1 MKPRILLSSLLR
13 AAVADAK
20 QLVAQGVAIDMES
33 WLYTEDCSKICSV
46 CLGGAWLV
54 RKMPDVLQHC
64 VTGTRGGFGSLS
76 PELISAE
83 NNEVY
88 GVLATT
94 QEGHLWREML
104 AIDSIRLGRHVSAFR
119 RYYGDDYSGLR
130 LEYDGAEFLCE
141 TRAEEFEAMCQ
152 SLLATADAIEA
163 EEKRLGIVIGSTY
176 EVIETEP
183 NRSIL
188 PDTIDE
194 DDGDRVLWIRAVE
207 AKGVDTFL
215 AKHSIAGYE
224 IRRLDINPSKEEGL
238 DFDLTEG
245 GEQV

>member
-1 MKPRILLSSLLR
+1 MKPRILLSNLLR
-13 AAVADAK
+13 AAVADAQ
-20 QLVAQGVAIDMES
+20 QLVAQGVEIDLGS
-33 WLYTEDCSKICSV
+33 WLYTGDCKKICSV

-64 VTGTRGGFGSLS
+64 VIGERGGFGSLS
-76 PELISAE
+76 PQFIYAE
-83 NNEVY
+83 NFEVH
-88 GVLATT
+88 GVLPTV
-94 QEGHLWREML
+94 QDGHLWREML

-119 RYYGDDYSGLR
+119 RYYGDNYNGLQ
-130 LEYDGAEFLCE
+130 LESCGAEFIGSG
-141 TRAEEFEAMCQ
+141 EEFDAMCE
-152 SLLATADAIEA
+152 SLLATADAIAA

-207 AKGVDTFL
+207 AKGIDTFL
-215 AKHSIAGYE
+215 AKHGIDGYE